1 MTQVTTVDVL
11 VVGAGPAGLTV
22 AGDLARL
29 GRSVVVLERWPTRNP
44 ASRAFAT
51 MPRTLELLD
60 SRGLTDELLPLGGH
74 TQHVDLFAGAT
85 LHLDRLPSPFPF
97 ALITPQS
104 HIDSALEGY
113 AGKHGARI
121 ERDHDVVALE
131 QDADG
136 VTVTTT
142 QRAGGAATTWR
153 ALWVVAA
160 DGAHSTVRSLLA
172 IDFPGRTVLSSVV
185 LADVR
190 LTHPPAG
197 DGLTVGATAET
208 FGFLAPYGSRGDE
221 PAWYRSMTWDRRHP
235 HPDTTPVD
243 DPEIG
248 AILTEALG
256 RDVGVAEISWRSRF
270 HCDERQVEQY
280 RHGRILLVGDA
291 AHVHS
296 PVGGQGMNTGIQDA
310 VNLAW
315 KLDAVLGGA
324 RDAVLDTYHDERH
337 PVGRRVLFQSGTGL
351 RAITLH
357 RRPARA
363 LRDLLAP
370 RLLRWRW
377 FADLVS
383 GSFSGIGLRYPSPRG
398 EDHLVGTRVVE
409 VPLREGSLT
418 RLQRTPGFVLVR
430 ERGAARVCTDLP
442 QAERTDDGP
451 ALLVRPDG
459 YAAWGGSTAAA
470 GGGAGWRAA
479 LARWT
484 R

>member
-1 MTQVTTVDVL
+1 MQTADVL

-29 GRSVVVLERWPTRNP
+29 GRNVVLLERWPTPNP
-44 ASRAFAT
+44 SSRAFAT

-60 SRGLTDELLPLGGH
+60 SRGLADELVPLGGH

-85 LHLDRLPSPFPF
+85 LHLDRLSSAYPF
-97 ALITPQS
+97 ALITPQT
-104 HIDSALEGY
+104 HVDAALEGY

-121 ERDHDVVALE
+121 ERDHDVVAVV

-136 VTVTTT
+136 VTVTT
-142 QRAGGAATTWR
+142 RPKDGGEVTAWR
-153 ALWVVAA
+153 ARWLVGA
-160 DGAHSTVRSLLA
+160 DGAHSTVRSLLG

-190 LTHPPAG
+190 LVRPPAG

-208 FGFLAPYGSRGDE
+208 FGFLAPYGPPGDG
-221 PAWYRSMTWDRRHP
+221 PAWYRSMTWDRRHRL
-235 HPDTTPVD
+235 PDTAPVD
-243 DPEIG
+243 DAEIG
-248 AILTEALG
+248 RILTEALG
-256 RDVGVAEISWRSRF
+256 SDVGVAEVSWRSRF
-270 HCDERQVEQY
+270 HCDERQVAHY
-280 RHGRILLVGDA
+280 RHGRVLLVGDA

-315 KLDAVLGGA
+315 KLDVVLGGA
-324 RDAVLDTYHDERH
+324 REAVLDTYHDERH
-337 PVGRRVLFQSGTGL
+337 PIGRRVLFQSGTGL

-357 RRPARA
+357 PRPARA

-370 RLLRWRW
+370 RLLRWRR

-383 GSFSGIGLRYPSPRG
+383 GSFSGVGLRYPSRPG
-398 EDHLVGTRVVE
+398 EDDLVGTRVTE
-409 VPLREGSLT
+409 VPLLEGPLT
-418 RLQRTPGFVLVR
+418 RLQRTPGFLLVR
-430 ERGAARVCTDLP
+430 ERRAARVDTDLP

-459 YAAWGGSTAAA
+459 YAAWA
-470 GGGAGWRAA
+470 GPTVTGAGWRRA
-479 LARWT
+479 LDRWT
-484 R
+484 T